1 MSQASLPRVMV
12 GSMRLGAWGKD
23 LDTQSLEYFIDG
35 ALDMGFDHFDHADI
49 YGGHTT
55 EGAFGEVIR
64 RRPELKKKLQLHTKC
79 GIIYPSDQRP
89 EYPHKSYDS
98 SSEHIRWSVEN
109 SLKELG
115 VDSLASLLIHRPD
128 HLMES
133 KAVASLVDELK
144 SEGKIQ
150 RFGVSNFNTSQVAH
164 LSNHSE
170 VDIHQFECSII
181 EHSALEDG
189 RLLQCMDLDIQ
200 AYAWSPLAGGA
211 QFSTDSKM
219 SASLRTFLYELAKD
233 MGIPLDT
240 LWYAWL
246 FKHPSRLGIVTGTT
260 DLSRLE
266 NARMAMDIELDAST
280 WYDIHQ
286 RATGKKLP

>member
-1 MSQASLPRVMV
+1 
-12 GSMRLGAWGKD
+12 
-23 LDTQSLEYFIDG
+23 
-35 ALDMGFDHFDHADI
+35 
-49 YGGHTT
+49 
-55 EGAFGEVIR
+55 
-64 RRPELKKKLQLHTKC
+64 
-79 GIIYPSDQRP
+79 
-89 EYPHKSYDS
+89 
-98 SSEHIRWSVEN
+98 
-109 SLKELG
+109 
-115 VDSLASLLIHRPD
+115 
-128 HLMES
+128 MES
-133 KAVASLVDELK
+133 QAVASLVDELK

-200 AYAWSPLAGGA
+200 AYAWSPLGGGA
-211 QFSTDSKM
+211 QFKANSEM
-219 SASLRTFLYELAKD
+219 SASFRTYLYELAKD

-266 NARMAMDIELDAST
+266 NAIMGLYVELDGPT
-280 WYDIHQ
+280 WYDIYQ